1 MHKLNKLFIYKIK
14 MVSKTGCFLLTI
26 FCFSQILS
34 EMDYGAE
41 SLRIHEKYKGKLG
54 VKSRVSIQDK
64 DDLSIAYTP
73 GVAAPCKKIHDNPPL
88 VYKYTIKGRTVAV
101 VTDGT
106 AVLGLG
112 DIGPEAALPVMEGK
126 AVLFKEFGG
135 VDAFPI
141 CLDTKDP
148 KEIIKTVKYIA
159 PTFGGINLEDISS
172 PRCFEIE
179 ETLKNELNI
188 PVFHD
193 DQHGTAIVV
202 TAGIINS
209 LKIIKKEWRDLKIVV
224 AGAGAAGLSICR
236 LLMNFG
242 PDDIILTNRKGIVY
256 DGRPDLNPV
265 VEKMSKVTN
274 KNKKQ
279 GTLADALVGADIFI
293 GVSGPNLVTKEMIK
307 TMNKDAVVFAL
318 ANPIPEIMPEDAF
331 EGGARIVATG
341 RSDFPNQIN
350 NVLVF
355 PGLFKGALMV
365 RSTKIVEDMKVAAAR
380 ALASLVHDRELN
392 EKFIIPEVFDKRC
405 AKVISEEVATVAE
418 YLELAQAPG
427 NREW

>member
-1 MHKLNKLFIYKIK
+1 
-14 MVSKTGCFLLTI
+14 MVSKPMAKFLILL
-26 FCFSQILS
+26 ILS
-34 EMDYGAE
+34 QFTIEMDYAAE
-41 SLRIHEKYKGKLG
+41 SLRVHEQFKGKLS
-54 VKSRVSIQDK
+54 VKSRVTVNDK
-64 DDLSIAYTP
+64 EDLSIAYTP
-73 GVAAPCKKIHDNPPL
+73 GVAEPCRQIAEDKNL
-88 VYKYTIKGRTVAV
+88 VYKYTIKGHTVAV
-101 VTDGT
+101 VSDGT

-112 DIGPEAALPVMEGK
+112 DIGPEAAMPVMEGK
-126 AVLFKEFGG
+126 SLLFKEFGG

-141 CLDTKDP
+141 CLDTKEP
-148 KEIIKTVKYIA
+148 EEIIKTVKYIS

-179 ETLKNELNI
+179 ERLKEDLDI

-209 LKIIKKEWRDLKIVV
+209 LKIIKKEWKDLKIVV

-236 LLMNFG
+236 LLQTFG
-242 PDDIILTNRKGIVY
+242 PDDIILTNRKGAVY
-256 DGRPDLNPV
+256 EGRPDLNPIV
-265 VEKMSKVTN
+265 AKMAKITN
-274 KNKKQ
+274 KHKQQ
-279 GTLADALVGADIFI
+279 GTLADVLVGADIFI

-307 TMNKDAVVFAL
+307 TMKKDAIVFAL
-318 ANPIPEIMPEDAF
+318 ANPVPEIMPEDAF

-355 PGLFKGALMV
+355 PGLFRGALMV
-365 RSTKIVEDMKVAAAR
+365 RSKKIVDDMKVAAAR
-380 ALASLVHDRELN
+380 ALASLVSDRELN
-392 EKFIIPEVFDKRC
+392 EKYIIPAVFDKRC
-405 AKVISEEVATVAE
+405 ARVISEEVATVAE
-418 YLELAQAPG
+418 YLGLAQNPG

>member
-1 MHKLNKLFIYKIK
+1 

-73 GVAAPCKKIHDNPPL
+73 GVAEPCKKIHDNPPL

-126 AVLFKEFGG
+126 SVLFKEFGG

-148 KEIIKTVKYIA
+148 QEIIKTVKYIA

-256 DGRPDLNPV
+256 EGRPDLNPV
-265 VEKMSKVTN
+265 VEKMSKITN
-274 KNKKQ
+274 KHKKQ

-380 ALASLVHDRELN
+380 ALASLVHD
-392 EKFIIPEVFDKRC
+392 
-405 AKVISEEVATVAE
+405 
-418 YLELAQAPG
+418 
-427 NREW
+427 

>member
-1 MHKLNKLFIYKIK
+1 MHSWYYQF
-14 MVSKTGCFLLTI
+14 
-26 FCFSQILS
+26 
-34 EMDYGAE
+34 
-41 SLRIHEKYKGKLG
+41 
-54 VKSRVSIQDK
+54 
-64 DDLSIAYTP
+64 
-73 GVAAPCKKIHDNPPL
+73 
-88 VYKYTIKGRTVAV
+88 
-101 VTDGT
+101 
-106 AVLGLG
+106 
-112 DIGPEAALPVMEGK
+112 
-126 AVLFKEFGG
+126 
-135 VDAFPI
+135 
-141 CLDTKDP
+141 
-148 KEIIKTVKYIA
+148 
-159 PTFGGINLEDISS
+159 
-172 PRCFEIE
+172 
-179 ETLKNELNI
+179 
-188 PVFHD
+188 
-193 DQHGTAIVV
+193 
-202 TAGIINS
+202 
-209 LKIIKKEWRDLKIVV
+209 IKKDLKIVV
-224 AGAGAAGLSICR
+224 AGAGAAGLSICK
-236 LLMNFG
+236 LLLNFG

-265 VEKMSKVTN
+265 VAKMAKLTN

-355 PGLFKGALMV
+355 PGLFRGALMV

-380 ALASLVHDRELN
+380 ALASLVSDRELN
-392 EKFIIPEVFDKRC
+392 EKYIIPEVFDKRC
-405 AKVISEEVATVAE
+405 AKVISEKVATVAE

>member
-1 MHKLNKLFIYKIK
+1 MVDKFITK
-14 MVSKTGCFLLTI
+14 FLIVL
-26 FCFSQILS
+26 ILS
-34 EMDYGAE
+34 QYTIEMDYAAE
-41 SLRIHEKYKGKLG
+41 SLRVHEKYKGKLS
-54 VKSRVSIQDK
+54 VKSRVAVNDK
-64 DDLSIAYTP
+64 EDLSIAYTP
-73 GVAAPCKKIHDNPPL
+73 GVAEPCRKIAEDKKE
-88 VYKYTIKGRTVAV
+88 VFKYTIKGHTVAV
-101 VTDGT
+101 VSDGT

-112 DIGPEAALPVMEGK
+112 DIGPEAAMPVMEGK
-126 AVLFKEFGG
+126 SILFKEFGG

-148 KEIIKTVKYIA
+148 EEIIKTVKYIS

-179 ETLKNELNI
+179 ERLKADLDI

-209 LKIIKKEWRDLKIVV
+209 LKIIKKEWKDLKIVV

-236 LLMNFG
+236 LLQTFG
-242 PDDIILTNRKGIVY
+242 PDDVILTNRKGAVY
-256 DGRPDLNPV
+256 EGRPDLNPV
-265 VEKMSKVTN
+265 VAKMAKVTN
-274 KNKKQ
+274 KHKKQ
-279 GTLADALVGADIFI
+279 GSLADVLVGADIFI
-293 GVSGPNLVTKEMIK
+293 GVSGANLVTTDMIK
-307 TMNKDAVVFAL
+307 TMNKDAIVFAL

-331 EGGARIVATG
+331 AGGARIVATG

-355 PGLFKGALMV
+355 PGLFRGALMV
-365 RSTKIVEDMKVAAAR
+365 RSKKIVDDMKIAAAR
-380 ALASLVHDRELN
+380 ALASLVHERELN
-392 EKFIIPEVFDKRC
+392 EKFIIPAVFDKRC